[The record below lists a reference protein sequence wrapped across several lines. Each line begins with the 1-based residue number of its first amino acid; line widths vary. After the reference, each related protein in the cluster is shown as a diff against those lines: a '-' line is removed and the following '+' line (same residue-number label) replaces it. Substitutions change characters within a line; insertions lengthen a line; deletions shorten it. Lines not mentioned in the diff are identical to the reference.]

1 MITTLVI
8 YDKNGNKVAEKA
20 IYKYIP
26 ILLWRDVIIG
36 ASIGTLI
43 FSLLVV

>member
-8 YDKNGNKVAEKA
+8 YDKLGNKVAEKA
-20 IYKYIP
+20 IYKHIP

-36 ASIGTLI
+36 AFIGTLI